1 MRERETDHE
10 QGRGKERGRHRI
22 ESRLQALSCQ
32 RRASCGAQTHEPQDH
47 DLSQSET
54 LNGLRHPGVPQGKLL
69 TTVIPGAP
77 EWLSRLSG
85 QLWQVMISW
94 FVGLNPMLGSVLSE
108 PTLDPLFPFFSAPLP
123 LVLSLSPLS
132 KNKH

>member
-1 MRERETDHE
+1 MSGGGAKRV
-10 QGRGKERGRHRI
+10 RHRI
-22 ESRLQALSCQ
+22 GSRLQALGCQ

-47 DLSQSET
+47 DLSQSGM
-54 LNGLRHPGVPQGKLL
+54 LNRLRHPGAPQGKLL
-69 TTVIPGAP
+69 TTVIPGVP

-108 PTLDPLFPFFSAPLP
+108 PTLDPLFPFLSAPLP
-123 LVLSLSPLS
+123 LILSLSPPQ
-132 KNKH
+132 KINQH